1 MLFYS
6 FSFPPSPKPRSQ
18 KIYFPEK
25 VCEAGAVMRFVGLS
39 RGLLGPTTTRGRP
52 LSPASAPLRAART
65 PVSAVSQASMSSS
78 ITYLSQDQAQ
88 AIDLDLMGPLGFS
101 VDQLMELA
109 GLSVASSLAEV
120 YSRADHSGGVLV
132 FAGPGNNGGDGLV
145 AARHLHHFGYRV
157 KARDSLL
164 LQPSPRSLPSLSSR
178 SDTPLSPPLSPHR
191 SATRSERTGSFT
203 ETW

>member
-1 MLFYS
+1 
-6 FSFPPSPKPRSQ
+6 
-18 KIYFPEK
+18 
-25 VCEAGAVMRFVGLS
+25 MRLVVGLS
-39 RGLLGPTTTRGRP
+39 RLLGPTTTRGRP
-52 LSPASAPLRAART
+52 LSLASAPLRAART
-65 PVSAVSQASMSSS
+65 PLRAVSQASMSSS
-78 ITYLSQDQAQ
+78 ITYLSQDQA
-88 AIDLDLMGPLGFS
+88 INVDLDLMGPLGFS

-157 KARDSLL
+157 KARK
-164 LQPSPRSLPSLSSR
+164 PSPRSLPSLSSR
-178 SDTPLSPPLSPHR
+178 SDTLLSPPLSPHR
-191 SATRSERTGSFT
+191 SATRSERTGSST